1 MIFWSLCASIWFK
14 NMKKMLLQTTSG
26 FLQLE
31 STLCTK
37 RQKIFKYFTKM
48 TLLIV
53 ISINKF
59 VVLVKENNTIA
70 VRLKKE

>member
-1 MIFWSLCASIWFK
+1 
-14 NMKKMLLQTTSG
+14 
-26 FLQLE
+26 
-31 STLCTK
+31 
-37 RQKIFKYFTKM
+37 M